1 MKVGEDALQAACTLQ
16 RGRGIVPARQSAE
29 QRHVPLQV
37 QRHRAHAHLVRVRV
51 KVRILLRPFSFAHCG
66 YADSPWMPT

>member
-37 QRHRAHAHLVRVRV
+37 QRHRAHAHLGRANVLDYYLPAC
-51 KVRILLRPFSFAHCG
+51 LLTWRRWA
-66 YADSPWMPT
+66 